1 MKLLIYKCSQM
12 TPFVE
17 EVDQERKA
25 KEIARFQYYEYQVE
39 FYKNDRLVGIKEC
52 NSRYIRRT
60 ICLKSF
66 YQRKYDSRMDSFN
79 RLHSLSVG

>member
-60 ICLKSF
+60 I
-66 YQRKYDSRMDSFN
+66 
-79 RLHSLSVG
+79 